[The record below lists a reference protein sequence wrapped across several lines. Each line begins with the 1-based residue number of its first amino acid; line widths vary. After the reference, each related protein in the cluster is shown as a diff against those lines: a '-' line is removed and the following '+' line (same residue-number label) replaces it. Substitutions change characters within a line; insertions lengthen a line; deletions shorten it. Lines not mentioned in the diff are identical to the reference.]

1 MTTLSSAL
9 QTSLTALQASTV
21 GMATTNHNIS
31 NVNTP
36 GYSRQTVNLTT
47 YPPLLTGSG
56 FIGSGVKVDSITAF
70 RDRFI
75 QSRLNQETSSQG
87 KFSSLSNGLQRLE
100 GLFNEAGG
108 DGLSASIDSFFNS
121 FSDLSNHPDS
131 LASRSVVIQNGKAL
145 ASNFNSKADRLQSLQ
160 QQTDQAVGDTIS
172 QINALAA
179 QIANLNG
186 KIGSS
191 QNGGE
196 APNDLIDQ
204 RTEAVR
210 QLSQLANINTVE
222 DSNGAVQVTIGSG
235 HLLVGGQKAQTL
247 SAVKDANGLNTVVLA
262 GTDITGEINNGS
274 LSGLLTTR
282 DSAIPQALNALNDL
296 AALITNKVNQQH
308 EAGTGL
314 NGTTGIDF
322 FTPTPSSSTN
332 AGAARAFSVNPDVAT
347 NPDKIAASQTGAS
360 GDNGNALALAALQT
374 TSFTTGSGSGTF
386 NQLYGSLVAQVG
398 SQSKDAQDS
407 ASLQDSVLLQV
418 QNQRDS
424 VSGVSLDEEA
434 VNLMKYQRAFE
445 SASRVVRVIDELTQD
460 VLNMVQ

>member
-9 QTSLTALQASTV
+9 QTSVTALQASTV

-47 YPPLLTGSG
+47 YPPLRTGSG
-56 FIGSGVKVDSITAF
+56 FIGSGVKVDSITSF

-75 QSRLNQETSSQG
+75 ESRLNQETSSQG
-87 KFSSLSNGLQRLE
+87 KFSTLSDGLQRLE

-108 DGLSASIDSFFNS
+108 DGLSAAMDKFFNS
-121 FSDLSNHPDS
+121 FSDLANHPS
-131 LASRSVVIQNGKAL
+131 SMASRAVVVQNGKAL
-145 ASNFNSKADRLQSLQ
+145 ANLFNSKADRLQSLQ

-172 QINALAA
+172 QINALAS
-179 QIANLNG
+179 QIATLNG
-186 KIGSS
+186 KIGSN
-191 QNGGE
+191 QTGDV
-196 APNDLIDQ
+196 PNDLIDQ
-204 RTEAVR
+204 RTEAVK
-210 QLSQLANINTVE
+210 QLSQLANINTVQ
-222 DSNGAVQVTIGSG
+222 DATGAVQVTIGSG
-235 HLLVGGQKAQTL
+235 HLLVGGQKAETL
-247 SAVKDANGLNTVVLA
+247 SAVKDSNGLNTVVLA
-262 GTDITGEINNGS
+262 GTEITGEINNGQ

-296 AALITNKVNQQH
+296 AAVITNQVNQQH
-308 EAGTGL
+308 AAGTGL
-314 NGTTGIDF
+314 NGSTGINF
-322 FTPTPSSSTN
+322 FNPTPSSSTST
-332 AGAARAFSVNPDVAT
+332 GAARAFSVNSDVAT
-347 NPDKIAASQTGAS
+347 NLDKIAASQTGEA
-360 GDNGNALALAALQT
+360 GDNGNALALAGLQT
-374 TSFTTGSGSGTF
+374 QSFTAGSGSGTF

-398 SQSKDAQDS
+398 AQSQDAQDS
-407 ASLQDSVLLQV
+407 ASLQDSVVLQV
-418 QNQRDS
+418 QNQRDA

>member
-1 MTTLSSAL
+1 MTTLTSAL

-36 GYSRQTVNLTT
+36 GYSRQTVNLST

-56 FIGSGVKVDSITAF
+56 FVGSGVKVDSITAF

-87 KFSSLSNGLQRLE
+87 KYSTLSDGLQRVE

-108 DGLSASIDSFFNS
+108 DGLSASIDTFFNS

-131 LASRSVVIQNGKAL
+131 LASRTVVAQNGQAL
-145 ASNFNSKADRLQSLQ
+145 ANNFNTKANRLQSLQ

-172 QINALAA
+172 QINSLAS

-186 KIGSS
+186 KIGNTST
-191 QNGGE
+191 GDV
-196 APNDLIDQ
+196 PNDLIDQ

-210 QLSQLANINTVE
+210 QLSQLANVNTVE
-222 DSNGAVQVTIGSG
+222 DANGAVQVTIGNG
-235 HLLVGGQKAQTL
+235 HLLVGGQKSVPLTA
-247 SAVKDANGLNTVVLA
+247 AKDSNGLNTVVLA
-262 GTDITGEINNGS
+262 GTDITSEINNGS

-314 NGTTGIDF
+314 NGTTGVDF

-332 AGAARAFSVNPDVAT
+332 DGAARAFSVNPDVASDL
-347 NPDKIAASQTGAS
+347 NKIAASHTGAT
-360 GDNGNALALAALQT
+360 GDNGNALALAGLQT
-374 TSFTTGSGSGTF
+374 QSFTAASGTGTF

-398 SQSKDAQDS
+398 SQSQDAQNS
-407 ASLQDSVLLQV
+407 SSLQDSVLLQV

-445 SASRVVRVIDELTQD
+445 SASRVVRVIDELTQN